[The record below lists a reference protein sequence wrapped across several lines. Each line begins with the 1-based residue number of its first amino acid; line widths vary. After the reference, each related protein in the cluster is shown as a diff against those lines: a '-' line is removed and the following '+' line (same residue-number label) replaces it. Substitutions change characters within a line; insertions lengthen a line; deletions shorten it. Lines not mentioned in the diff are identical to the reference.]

1 MKAYRLTPGAGLS
14 GLERIDLPTPQ
25 PGPHEVVVRMRA
37 AALNY
42 RDLMFAR
49 GNYLNRG
56 WEPLVP
62 LGDGAGEVVATGA
75 AVTRFRPGDRV
86 IHSYFPGWI
95 DGEPDPAK
103 TAGSFGTH
111 FHGTLAEAFV
121 VPEQALVA
129 MPAHLDFAEAATLS
143 CAGTTAWNAL
153 FAASGLQPGA
163 SVLLLGTGGV
173 SILALQIAK
182 AAGLRTVL
190 TSSSDDKLARARA
203 LGADATINYRT
214 TPDWQHEVLRLTGG
228 RGVDLT
234 LEVGGEGTF
243 ARSLAATRLGGTV
256 ALIGGVSGFGET
268 TIAPLALIGGAKR
281 IAGILVGSRAM
292 LEALARFVEV
302 NRIRPVVDR
311 VFAFDAAAEAYAHL
325 EAGRHFGKVVVQ
337 GVE

>member
-25 PGPHEVVVRMRA
+25 PGPHEVVVRMHA

-111 FHGTLAEAFV
+111 FHGTLAGAFV

-153 FAASGLQPGA
+153 FAAGGLQPGA